1 MIAMKR
7 PQRRIAFLMYLPLLL
22 IAGCAERSIN
32 AYDAPYSFE
41 DRYPLTAQT
50 QIKRADVSA
59 FTPTLSDTQRVAA
72 MASDFRRSGN
82 GKIVIFVPQS
92 GTAALSSGNWV
103 KQELVAQG
111 VSPNA
116 IQWDARPLPA
126 GIVRLAFSTRAAQGF
141 EPCSNQGEDIQQ
153 FENNTSYLNRETV
166 NFGCAYQ
173 SNMRRQADN
182 PNDFIRPR
190 PEGYMDPVRTVR
202 AIRDHRSGPAAQQA
216 TPDAGVGAG
225 APTQ

>member
-1 MIAMKR
+1 MKQ
-7 PQRRIAFLMYLPLLL
+7 QRRRLALVMCFHLLL
-22 IAGCAERSIN
+22 IAGCAERTSLAN
-32 AYDAPYSFE
+32 SVPYSFE
-41 DRYPLTAQT
+41 DRYPLSARAQI
-50 QIKRADVSA
+50 QRADVSA

-72 MASDFRRSGN
+72 MASEFRRSGN
-82 GKIVIFVPQS
+82 GKMVIFVPQS
-92 GTAALSSGNWV
+92 GAAALSSGNWV

-126 GIVRLAFSTRAAQGF
+126 GTVRLAFSTRAAQGF
-141 EPCSNQGEDIQQ
+141 EPCSNLGEDIQQ
-153 FENNTSYLNRETV
+153 FENSTSYLNRETV

-182 PNDFIRPR
+182 PNDFLRPR

-202 AIRDHRSGPAAQQA
+202 AIRDHRAGPSAQQA

-225 APTQ
+225 ASTP